1 MLTLF
6 IQHHKNNLFF
16 YHIFD
21 TPVEILQS
29 DRIGMKHHE
38 FDVMFSQSDQ
48 YRRQQLY
55 YNSSSILRKIYNRT
69 EMDYS
74 ERIDEGFKEEYGYTY
89 RDLYMMIMSI
99 VELGEKANA
108 SNVKVFKEE
117 DVINQLSQMNPELN
131 VSDIS
136 KMLVQISLC
145 EREDYLIPPKPYRRE
160 DVYPWRFNRE
170 YSFNRRPVVKRGN
183 EIIWE
188 NRQLYHMLEF
198 LLDLVYDGKLKTRK
212 KKLKEVIRNINNER
226 GHEFNQLI
234 YNMLDDME
242 TFKIYPNVKKINR
255 KAISNKE
262 GGTLGDID
270 ILVIDEQY
278 HRIYV
283 SEVKDFNFSRNPYE
297 MHSEY
302 QKMFVDTEKESC
314 FATKHRRRTE
324 WVNNHVED
332 VKEYYKLDKDS
343 LWDVVGIFIVS
354 EPLLSNEVYHKGL
367 NIISKAELNV
377 EKIRSIKK

>member
-1 MLTLF
+1 
-6 IQHHKNNLFF
+6 
-16 YHIFD
+16 
-21 TPVEILQS
+21 
-29 DRIGMKHHE
+29 
-38 FDVMFSQSDQ
+38 
-48 YRRQQLY
+48 
-55 YNSSSILRKIYNRT
+55 
-69 EMDYS
+69 MDYS

-89 RDLYMMIMSI
+89 RDLYMMIMPI

-212 KKLKEVIRNINNER
+212 KKLKEVIRDINNER